1 MEDIRDEQI
10 QDKIDEHKTRKRSRD
25 LRFTTL
31 FTVGAIVSAVPALYT
46 TLIERNQRP
55 SAELAALQTAD
66 AAARRTAVLRRQL
79 NDTEAELAATKAR
92 LAIAEKG
99 GNLGVNA
106 QTEIRLLNLEKKL
119 GAIEQTILDNP
130 TKALQ
135 LPLLRRDL
143 EAVKETTVQANA
155 TTKQAVDQIYDLNKW
170 LLGSMAVGVILLALS
185 HFFRKPGE

>member
-1 MEDIRDEQI
+1 M
-10 QDKIDEHKTRKRSRD
+10 
-25 LRFTTL
+25 
-31 FTVGAIVSAVPALYT
+31 SAVPALYT